1 MKLTKISWNFAQ
13 TQRTKYTRFQ
23 ASLFQFIFRYTP
35 EIWVLILYYL
45 NPIQTLI
52 MASCCFSFLCPLH
65 APCPRPPPHCTQTQP
80 HHHYHTPNLNFTH
93 SLPLH
98 PHSGHTSNQKSR
110 DFQSPASLVLKLLIQ
125 RRLESSRPSPAVQHE
140 E

>member
-1 MKLTKISWNFAQ
+1 MKLTKSAEILHRHKEQNTQDFRPVYFNLFFVTLLNF
-13 TQRTKYTRFQ
+13 
-23 ASLFQFIFRYTP
+23 
-35 EIWVLILYYL
+35 WVLISYYL

-65 APCPRPPPHCTQTQP
+65 APLPPSPTPLHPNPT
-80 HHHYHTPNLNFTH
+80 HHYHTPNLNFTH

-110 DFQSPASLVLKLLIQ
+110 DFRSPASLILKLLIQ